1 MYKQPI
7 KCVVVQWDYKS
18 SQGFNDQISWDL
30 ESSGS
35 ESHAVFV
42 FVFFFFKCLRKSCP
56 NKSTNV
62 WAIHVIKAR
71 RNKAAR

>member
-7 KCVVVQWDYKS
+7 KCVVVLWDYKS

-42 FVFFFFKCLRKSCP
+42 FIFFF
-56 NKSTNV
+56 
-62 WAIHVIKAR
+62 
-71 RNKAAR
+71 